1 MKTDY
6 HNRKADEIL
15 SSLDDIQKAV
25 APDFFYTRLKARMD
39 RESEIPV
46 SRPWILRPVYTLAA
60 LVIVLLVNAF
70 VLFKENGAKQT
81 TTTVDPMQSIAAEY
95 NLNDN
100 SLYDIAQDK

>member
-6 HNRKADEIL
+6 NKKTEEIL
-15 SSLDDIQKAV
+15 NSLDTIHKAA
-25 APDFFYTRLKARMD
+25 APDFFYTRLRARMEK
-39 RESEIPV
+39 ESEVPAT
-46 SRPWILRPVYTLAA
+46 RPWILRPVYTFAA

>member
-6 HNRKADEIL
+6 NKKADEIL
-15 SSLDDIQKAV
+15 NSIENIQKAV
-25 APDFFYTRLKARMD
+25 APDFFYTRLRARMEK
-39 RESEIPV
+39 ESEVIAA
-46 SRPWILRPVYTLAA
+46 RPWILRPVYTFAA

-70 VLFKENGAKQT
+70 VLFKENSTKQT
-81 TTTVDPMQSIAAEY
+81 TSTVDPMQSIAAEY

>member
-6 HNRKADEIL
+6 DKKIEEIL
-15 SSLDDIQKAV
+15 SSLDNIQKAA
-25 APDFFYTRLKARMD
+25 APDFFYTRLRVRM
-39 RESEIPV
+39 EKETEIPAT
-46 SRPWILRPVYTLAA
+46 RPWVLRPVYTFAA
-60 LVIVLLVNAF
+60 LVIILLVNAF
-70 VLFKENGAKQT
+70 VLFKENSTNPT

>member
-6 HNRKADEIL
+6 DKKTDEIL
-15 SSLDDIQKAV
+15 SSLDNIQKAE

-39 RESEIPV
+39 RESEVP
-46 SRPWILRPVYTLAA
+46 STRPWILRPVYTLAA

-70 VLFKENGAKQT
+70 VLFKENDAKQT

>member
-6 HNRKADEIL
+6 NKKADEIL
-15 SSLDDIQKAV
+15 SSLDNIQKAV
-25 APDFFYTRLKARMD
+25 APDFFYTRLRARMEK
-39 RESEIPV
+39 ESEVPATR
-46 SRPWILRPVYTLAA
+46 SWILRPVYTFAA

-70 VLFKENGAKQT
+70 VLFKENGANQT

>member
-6 HNRKADEIL
+6 DKKTEEIL
-15 SSLDDIQKAV
+15 SSLDKIQKAV
-25 APDFFYTRLKARMD
+25 APDFFYTRLKARMEK
-39 RESEIPV
+39 ESEVPAA
-46 SRPWILRPVYTLAA
+46 RPWVLRPVYTFAA
-60 LVIVLLVNAF
+60 LVIILLINAF
-70 VLFKENGAKQT
+70 VLFKENSTNQT